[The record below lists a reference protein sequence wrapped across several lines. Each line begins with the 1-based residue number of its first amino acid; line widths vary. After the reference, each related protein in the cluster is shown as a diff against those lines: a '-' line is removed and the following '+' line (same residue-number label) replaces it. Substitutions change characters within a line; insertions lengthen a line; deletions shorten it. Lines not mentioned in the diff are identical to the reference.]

1 MRRLYPIWNQKC
13 SSRRYPAPGEVTP
26 RDMLHVLD
34 RITLVEVRRDPLPFY
49 WRVVGGWWRDRFGA
63 EGTGMYA
70 DQWPS
75 VSQRNMLLESYGT
88 VEATEAPY
96 LHVRNQ
102 FIDGNILA
110 YEALL
115 LPIDVNDKFLQFL
128 VGVAPETCR
137 MTS

>member
-1 MRRLYPIWNQKC
+1 LAKAGDSWSGVSSAVAAEEISHSDLRRLYPIWNQKC

-70 DQWPS
+70 DQWIGIS
-75 VSQRNMLLESYGT
+75 TQY
-88 VEATEAPY
+88 
-96 LHVRNQ
+96 
-102 FIDGNILA
+102 
-110 YEALL
+110 
-115 LPIDVNDKFLQFL
+115 
-128 VGVAPETCR
+128 VA
-137 MTS
+137 